1 MVIKFDEKVGDGGL
15 VNGGFF
21 VLSPKCISYIHD
33 DFTIWE
39 NDPLQNLAKE
49 NQLNS
54 FFHRG
59 FWQSMDTSRDKN
71 ILQNYCVKQSSL
83 EIMGLITEKFSLVW
97 GWQHKTLC
105 FYIF

>member
-1 MVIKFDEKVGDGGL
+1 MTYGDGVADINLKKLEEHHLKKGKLATLTAVIPPGRYGALTIKDDTVIKFDEKVGDGGL

-54 FFHRG
+54 F
-59 FWQSMDTSRDKN
+59 S
-71 ILQNYCVKQSSL
+71 
-83 EIMGLITEKFSLVW
+83 
-97 GWQHKTLC
+97 
-105 FYIF
+105 